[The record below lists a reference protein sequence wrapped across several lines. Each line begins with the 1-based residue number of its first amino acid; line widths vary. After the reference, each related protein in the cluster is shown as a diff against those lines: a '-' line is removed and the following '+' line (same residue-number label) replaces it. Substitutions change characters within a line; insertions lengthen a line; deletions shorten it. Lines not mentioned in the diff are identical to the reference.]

1 MLILIFS
8 GGNEYKLFIVAF
20 QVCRKLCRLE
30 QPYFSNFLSS
40 NVYYLAFFFSSFRSR
55 RQGRVIS
62 LYELTC
68 TYPPCKLDPTLLASL

>member
-40 NVYYLAFFFSSFRSR
+40 NVYYLAFFFLLFVPEDKAGSF
-55 RQGRVIS
+55 
-62 LYELTC
+62 LC
-68 TYPPCKLDPTLLASL
+68 MN